1 MGIRK
6 GIESSIKILD
16 TKIATLKSDI
26 DKNVD

>member
-1 MGIRK
+1 MAIRK
-6 GIESSIKILD
+6 GIEGHIKVLD